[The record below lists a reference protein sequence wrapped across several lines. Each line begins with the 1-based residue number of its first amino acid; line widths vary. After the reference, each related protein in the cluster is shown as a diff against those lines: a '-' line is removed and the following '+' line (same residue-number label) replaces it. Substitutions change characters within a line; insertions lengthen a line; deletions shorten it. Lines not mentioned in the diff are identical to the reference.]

1 MNAWV
6 REAMMAKLHEHI
18 TDRLEA
24 FIKRQHVFFVATAP
38 LEDTGHVNVSPKGHD
53 TFTIVDPDT
62 VAYQDLAASGAETI
76 AHLKQNGRITIM
88 FCAFE
93 GPPFILRLYGKG
105 EVLELDNPDFDAL
118 NKRFAP
124 ALGVRSIIRVRL
136 TRIQVSCGYGVPLYD
151 FVKPRDTLPRWA
163 ERKGEQGIVEFK
175 REHNVRSIDGL
186 PALEVFDRPQ

>member
-1 MNAWV
+1 MGRTYDAIDDQL
-6 REAMMAKLHEHI
+6 REFLS
-18 TDRLEA
+18 
-24 FIKRQHVFFVATAP
+24 RQPLFFTGTAP
-38 LEDTGHVNVSPKGHD
+38 LEGGHVNVSPKGHD

-105 EVLELDNPDFDAL
+105 EVLELDNPDFEAL
-118 NKRFAP
+118 NKSFAP

-151 FVKPRDTLPRWA
+151 FVK
-163 ERKGEQGIVEFK
+163 EQ
-175 REHNVRSIDGL
+175 S
-186 PALEVFDRPQ
+186 AA